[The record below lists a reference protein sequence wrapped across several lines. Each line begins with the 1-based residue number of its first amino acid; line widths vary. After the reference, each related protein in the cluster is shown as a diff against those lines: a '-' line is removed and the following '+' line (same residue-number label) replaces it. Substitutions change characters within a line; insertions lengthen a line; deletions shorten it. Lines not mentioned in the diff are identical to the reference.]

1 MSRAAAAE
9 PHSRPFIRLEL
20 FSGPTPVQQ
29 AAEKRTVLAAIE
41 VYLKPELFVLPR
53 KGILEMKIRKT
64 LCKTTRKRSGQA
76 LVEYIVIVA
85 AVALISLVA
94 VSMFG
99 HKVADQYA
107 VGAGM
112 LPGAHAE
119 DNLPITT
126 GEYAGFTEN
135 AGGTALISNGQVSW
149 ADVTG
154 NTETGV
160 LRNNVVVSGGNSA
173 DAFVAE

>member
-1 MSRAAAAE
+1 M
-9 PHSRPFIRLEL
+9 IRHTIHNSL
-20 FSGPTPVQQ
+20 
-29 AAEKRTVLAAIE
+29 
-41 VYLKPELFVLPR
+41 R
-53 KGILEMKIRKT
+53 KADQE
-64 LCKTTRKRSGQA
+64 RSGQA

-85 AVALISLVA
+85 AVALVA
-94 VSMFG
+94 LMSVSMFG

-160 LRNNVVVSGGNSA
+160 LRNNVVVSGGNTA

>member
-1 MSRAAAAE
+1 METSVE
-9 PHSRPFIRLEL
+9 
-20 FSGPTPVQQ
+20 
-29 AAEKRTVLAAIE
+29 
-41 VYLKPELFVLPR
+41 
-53 KGILEMKIRKT
+53 KIRGGDRFALPHFVVVLLYRKRVRVKIMIRQSIHKS
-64 LCKTTRKRSGQA
+64 LRKADQKRSGQA
-76 LVEYIVIVA
+76 LVEYIEIVA
-85 AVALISLVA
+85 AVALVGVMS
-94 VSMFG
+94 VSRFG

-135 AGGTALISNGQVSW
+135 AAGTALISNGVVTW

-154 NTETGV
+154 NTTTGEMD
-160 LRNNVVVSGGNSA
+160 NNVVTGGSNAA

>member
-1 MSRAAAAE
+1 MNWVETSVE
-9 PHSRPFIRLEL
+9 KIRGGDR
-20 FSGPTPVQQ
+20 F
-29 AAEKRTVLAAIE
+29 A
-41 VYLKPELFVLPR
+41 LPR
-53 KGILEMKIRKT
+53 FVVVFLYRKRVRVKIMIRQSNHKSLRKADQ
-64 LCKTTRKRSGQA
+64 KRSGQA

-85 AVALISLVA
+85 AVALVA
-94 VSMFG
+94 LMSVSMFG

-112 LPGAHAE
+112 LPGAHGE

-126 GEYAGFTEN
+126 GEYAGFAVN
-135 AGGTALISNGQVSW
+135 GAGDALLSNGQVSW

-160 LRNNVVVSGGNSA
+160 LRNNVVVSGGNTA

>member
-1 MSRAAAAE
+1 ME
-9 PHSRPFIRLEL
+9 KIR
-20 FSGPTPVQQ
+20 GGD
-29 AAEKRTVLAAIE
+29 R
-41 VYLKPELFVLPR
+41 FVLPHFVVVLLYR
-53 KGILEMKIRKT
+53 KRVRVKIMIRQSIHKSLRKADQ
-64 LCKTTRKRSGQA
+64 KRSGQA

-85 AVALISLVA
+85 AVALVA
-94 VSMFG
+94 LMSVSMFG

-112 LPGAHAE
+112 LPGAHGE

-126 GEYAGFTEN
+126 GEYAGFAVN
-135 AGGTALISNGQVSW
+135 GAGDALISNGQVSW
-149 ADVTG
+149 ADATG

-160 LRNNVVVSGGNSA
+160 LRNNVVVSGGNTA